1 MLALAHGARRAARND
16 RLLPAVAL
24 PTPADL
30 ADFAIV
36 EANLCNGGLGNCLL
50 HRVRSCPRP
59 AGVVNTP
66 GKKTGDVATKGELLI
81 ELETGKALIE
91 VRAPGPC
98 VLRRILFEAGT
109 WTRLGRPLAILSDT
123 LGEAVAEAPPEE
135 LADLGAQLEIV

>member
-1 MLALAHGARRAARND
+1 MLYKLVVPCGD
-16 RLLPAVAL
+16 GQ
-24 PTPADL
+24 
-30 ADFAIV
+30 V
-36 EANLCNGGLGNCLL
+36 EDEV
-50 HRVRSCPRP
+50 RVLEWH
-59 AGVVNTP
+59 
-66 GKKTGDVATKGELLI
+66 KKTGDVATKGELLI